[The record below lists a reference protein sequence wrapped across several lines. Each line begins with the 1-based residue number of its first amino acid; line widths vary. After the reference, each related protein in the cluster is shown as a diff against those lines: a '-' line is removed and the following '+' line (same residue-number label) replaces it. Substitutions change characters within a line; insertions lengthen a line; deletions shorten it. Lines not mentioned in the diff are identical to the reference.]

1 MKKKILIFTLSLLL
15 TFTSSIN
22 SFANPLVVGKLAEVS
37 IVYGI
42 GRIAMDLVGFV
53 GTVADVMQLGT
64 SIYEKMSDKEKEDI
78 QNNIKYDNE
87 GLTYNKELLSSV
99 GKYLPSKGY
108 HYMKDFKI
116 EFKAKHYRDSS
127 NNLKNIEQIFEDNL

>member
-87 GLTYNKELLSSV
+87 GLTNRTK
-99 GKYLPSKGY
+99 
-108 HYMKDFKI
+108 
-116 EFKAKHYRDSS
+116 
-127 NNLKNIEQIFEDNL
+127 